1 LSDHTADRGIAE
13 SDGAGYRRHDGDRVD
28 GDGGSVGTADDDA
41 FAILLDDDLRQAA
54 TFNHFLDSVDFRWRK
69 GQSRLQFL
77 DCNVYCLESAEAETG
92 KIALQ
97 RVLIANR
104 GEIALRVIRA
114 CRKAGLETVAIHSE
128 ADINSPH
135 LWAADRSVC
144 IGPAPALQSYLN
156 GNAILH
162 VAKATGCDAIHPG
175 YGFLAEN
182 AAFAAGCEDNGITF
196 IGPTADSIRIMGDK
210 AEARR
215 TAMRLGVPVVP
226 GSADSFVEPGAAS
239 DAVQSIG
246 FPVLLK
252 ARSGGGGRGMRIV
265 EDANAFD
272 RLFQQ
277 ATAEAA
283 AAFGDGGVYLERYF
297 SRVRH
302 IEVQVLGD
310 GQGDAVH
317 LWERDCSTQ
326 RRHQKLVEEA
336 FSPALDAMS
345 REAICAAAVNLT
357 KGIDYRGAGTVEFLY
372 DSADGSF
379 YFIEMNTR
387 IQVEHPVTEM
397 LTGVDLVGEQL
408 RIADGQGL
416 AFDVPP
422 EASGHAIEFRI
433 NAEDPARGF
442 QPTPGRVEI
451 WRPPSGLGIRL
462 DSHVYPGYDVAS
474 FYDSLLGKLIV
485 HGTDRADALA
495 KARLALSRFRVEGV
509 ATTIPFHLS
518 LLDDPEFQAG
528 DIHTGWVEA
537 QGKDGSA

>member
-1 LSDHTADRGIAE
+1 M
-13 SDGAGYRRHDGDRVD
+13 
-28 GDGGSVGTADDDA
+28 
-41 FAILLDDDLRQAA
+41 
-54 TFNHFLDSVDFRWRK
+54 
-69 GQSRLQFL
+69 
-77 DCNVYCLESAEAETG
+77 
-92 KIALQ
+92 Q

-114 CRKAGLETVAIHSE
+114 CRKAGLETVAVHSE
-128 ADINSPH
+128 ADANSPH
-135 LWAADRSVC
+135 IWAADQSVC

-156 GNAILH
+156 SDVILH
-162 VAKATGCDAIHPG
+162 VAKATGSDAIHPG

-182 AAFAAGCEDNGITF
+182 AAFATGCEDNSITF
-196 IGPTADSIRIMGDK
+196 VGPAADSIQIMGDK

-215 TAMRLGVPVVP
+215 AAMRLGVPVVP
-226 GSADSFVEPGAAS
+226 GSEDSFTDAAAAAE
-239 DAVQSIG
+239 AVQGIG
-246 FPVLLK
+246 FPALLK
-252 ARSGGGGRGMRIV
+252 ARSGGGGRGMRVV
-265 EDANAFD
+265 EDAVSFE
-272 RLFQQ
+272 RMFQQ

-297 SRVRH
+297 LRVRH

-310 GQGDAVH
+310 GHGGAVH

-336 FSPALDAMS
+336 LSPALDTAT
-345 REAICAAAVNLT
+345 REAICTAAIDLT
-357 KGIDYRGAGTVEFLY
+357 KGIHYRGAGTVEFLY
-372 DSADGSF
+372 DPADKGF

-416 AFDVPP
+416 SFKTPP
-422 EASGHAIEFRI
+422 AISGHAIEFRI
-433 NAEDPARGF
+433 NAEDPSRKF
-442 QPTPGRVEI
+442 QPTPGRVSV
-451 WRPPSGLGIRL
+451 WRPPSGSGIRL

-485 HGTDRADALA
+485 RGGDRADALA
-495 KARLALSRFRVEGV
+495 KARLALSRFQVEGV
-509 ATTIPFHLS
+509 RTTIPFHLAM
-518 LLDDPEFQAG
+518 LDDPEFQAG

-537 QGKDGSA
+537 RSA

>member
-1 LSDHTADRGIAE
+1 
-13 SDGAGYRRHDGDRVD
+13 V
-28 GDGGSVGTADDDA
+28 GSNYWVV
-41 FAILLDDDLRQAA
+41 
-54 TFNHFLDSVDFRWRK
+54 S
-69 GQSRLQFL
+69 
-77 DCNVYCLESAEAETG
+77 VYCLETANTETG

-114 CRKAGLETVAIHSE
+114 CRKAGLETVAVHSE
-128 ADINSPH
+128 ADANSPH
-135 LWAADRSVC
+135 LWAADQSIC

-156 GNAILH
+156 GDAILH
-162 VAKATGCDAIHPG
+162 VAKATGSDAIHPG

-182 AAFAAGCEDNGITF
+182 AAFATGCEDNGITF
-196 IGPTADSIRIMGDK
+196 VGPAAASIRVMGDK

-215 TAMRLGVPVVP
+215 AAMRLGVPVVP
-226 GSADSFVEPGAAS
+226 GSADSFTDAEGAAE
-239 DAVQSIG
+239 AVPEIG

-252 ARSGGGGRGMRIV
+252 ARSGGGGRGMRVV
-265 EDANAFD
+265 EDAASFE
-272 RLFQQ
+272 RMFQQ

-310 GQGDAVH
+310 GKGGAVH

-336 FSPALDAMS
+336 LSPALDTAT
-345 REAICAAAVNLT
+345 REAICTAAVDLT

-372 DSADGSF
+372 DPVDRRF

-408 RIADGQGL
+408 SIADGQGL
-416 AFDVPP
+416 TFDMPP
-422 EASGHAIEFRI
+422 AASGHAIEFRI
-433 NAEDPARGF
+433 NAEDPALGF
-442 QPTPGRVEI
+442 QPNPGRITV
-451 WRPPSGLGIRL
+451 WRPPAGSGIRL
-462 DSHVYPGYDVAS
+462 DSHVYPDYDVAS

-485 HGTDRADALA
+485 LGSNRSDALA
-495 KARLALSRFRVEGV
+495 KARLALSRFQVEGV

-518 LLDDPEFQAG
+518 LLDDPDFQAG

-537 QGKDGSA
+537 RSA

>member
-1 LSDHTADRGIAE
+1 M
-13 SDGAGYRRHDGDRVD
+13 
-28 GDGGSVGTADDDA
+28 GSNSW
-41 FAILLDDDLRQAA
+41 AA
-54 TFNHFLDSVDFRWRK
+54 P
-69 GQSRLQFL
+69 
-77 DCNVYCLESAEAETG
+77 VYCPETSEAETG

-114 CRKAGLETVAIHSE
+114 CRTAGLETVAIHSE
-128 ADINSPH
+128 PDANSPH
-135 LWAADRSVC
+135 IWAADQAVC
-144 IGPAPALQSYLN
+144 IGPAPPLQSYLN
-156 GNAILH
+156 GDAILH

-182 AAFAAGCEDNGITF
+182 AAFAAGCEANGITF
-196 IGPTADSIRIMGDK
+196 IGPAADSIRTMGDK
-210 AEARR
+210 TEARR
-215 TAMRLGVPVVP
+215 AAMRLGVPVVP
-226 GSADSFVEPGAAS
+226 GSEDSFVEPAMAA
-239 DAVQSIG
+239 DAVRDIG

-252 ARSGGGGRGMRIV
+252 ARSGGGGRGMRVV
-265 EDANAFD
+265 EDAASFEGM
-272 RLFQQ
+272 FQQ

-283 AAFGDGGVYLERYF
+283 AAFGDGEVYLERFF

-310 GQGDAVH
+310 GQGNAVH

-336 FSPALDAMS
+336 LSPALDAAA
-345 REAICAAAVNLT
+345 REAICAAAIDLT

-372 DSADGSF
+372 DSAKKGF

-397 LTGVDLVGEQL
+397 LTGVDLVSEQL
-408 RIADGQGL
+408 RIAGGQGL
-416 AFDVPP
+416 AFDAPP
-422 EASGHAIEFRI
+422 AAKGHAIEFRI
-433 NAEDPARGF
+433 NAEDPANGF
-442 QPTPGRVEI
+442 SPCPGRI
-451 WRPPSGLGIRL
+451 TAWRPPTGAGIRL

-485 HGTDRADALA
+485 YGDDRADALS
-495 KARLALSRFRVEGV
+495 KARLALSRFQVAGV
-509 ATTIPFHLS
+509 ATTIPFHLA
-518 LLDDPEFQAG
+518 LLDDPDFQAG

-537 QGKDGSA
+537 RAA

>member
-1 LSDHTADRGIAE
+1 M
-13 SDGAGYRRHDGDRVD
+13 
-28 GDGGSVGTADDDA
+28 
-41 FAILLDDDLRQAA
+41 
-54 TFNHFLDSVDFRWRK
+54 
-69 GQSRLQFL
+69 
-77 DCNVYCLESAEAETG
+77 
-92 KIALQ
+92 Q

-114 CRKAGLETVAIHSE
+114 CRKAGLETVAVHSE
-128 ADINSPH
+128 PDANSPH
-135 LWAADRSVC
+135 LWAADQAVC
-144 IGPAPALQSYLN
+144 IGPAPALQSYLD
-156 GNAILH
+156 GNTILH

-182 AAFAAGCEDNGITF
+182 AAFATGCEANGITF
-196 IGPTADSIRIMGDK
+196 VGPAAQSIEIMGDK

-215 TAMRLGVPVVP
+215 AAMRLGVPVVP
-226 GSADSFVEPGAAS
+226 GSEDSFTDASAAAE
-239 DAVQSIG
+239 AVQAVG

-252 ARSGGGGRGMRIV
+252 ARSGGGGRGMRVV
-265 EDANAFD
+265 EDAAGFAGM
-272 RLFQQ
+272 FQQ

-310 GQGDAVH
+310 GCGNAVH

-336 FSPALDAMS
+336 LSPALDAAT
-345 REAICAAAVNLT
+345 REAICTAAVDLT

-372 DSADGSF
+372 DPADKGF

-397 LTGVDLVGEQL
+397 LTGIDLVGEQL
-408 RIADGQGL
+408 RIADGQEL
-416 AFDVPP
+416 AFETPP
-422 EASGHAIEFRI
+422 APSGHAIEFRI

-442 QPTPGRVEI
+442 APCPGRVTT
-451 WRPPSGLGIRL
+451 WRPPAGADIRL
-462 DSHVYPGYDVAS
+462 DSHVYPGYEVPS

-485 HGTDRADALA
+485 RGDDRADALA
-495 KARLALSRFRVEGV
+495 KARLALDRFQVDGV
-509 ATTIPFHLS
+509 ATTIPFHRA
-518 LLDDPEFQAG
+518 LLDDPEFLAG

-537 QGKDGSA
+537 RAA

>member
-1 LSDHTADRGIAE
+1 M
-13 SDGAGYRRHDGDRVD
+13 
-28 GDGGSVGTADDDA
+28 GSNCWDT
-41 FAILLDDDLRQAA
+41 
-54 TFNHFLDSVDFRWRK
+54 S
-69 GQSRLQFL
+69 
-77 DCNVYCLESAEAETG
+77 VYCLETADTETG

-114 CRKAGLETVAIHSE
+114 CRKAGLETVAVHSD
-128 ADINSPH
+128 ADANSTH
-135 LWAADRSVC
+135 LWAADQSVC
-144 IGPAPALQSYLN
+144 IGPAAPLQSYLN
-156 GNAILH
+156 GDAILH
-162 VAKATGCDAIHPG
+162 VARATGCDGIHPG

-182 AAFAAGCEDNGITF
+182 AAFATGCEDNGIIF
-196 IGPTADSIRIMGDK
+196 IGPAAASIRIMGDK

-215 TAMRLGVPVVP
+215 AAMRLGLPVVP
-226 GSADSFVEPGAAS
+226 GSEDSFTAAAAAA
-239 DAVQSIG
+239 DALQDIG

-252 ARSGGGGRGMRIV
+252 ARSGGGGRGMRVV
-265 EDANAFD
+265 ETADTFEG
-272 RLFQQ
+272 LFQQ

-302 IEVQVLGD
+302 VEVQVLGD
-310 GQGDAVH
+310 GQGRAVH
-317 LWERDCSTQ
+317 LWERDCSIQ

-336 FSPALDAMS
+336 LSPALDAPT
-345 REAICAAAVNLT
+345 REAICTAAVDLT

-372 DSADGSF
+372 DPADKSF
-379 YFIEMNTR
+379 FFIEMNTR

-416 AFDVPP
+416 TFEMPP
-422 EASGHAIEFRI
+422 AASGHAIEFRI

-442 QPTPGRVEI
+442 QPNPGRITE
-451 WRPPSGLGIRL
+451 WRPPAGAGIRL

-485 HGTDRADALA
+485 HGTDRADSLA
-495 KARLALSRFRVEGV
+495 KARLALSRFQVEGV
-509 ATTIPFHLS
+509 ATTIPFYLA
-518 LLDDPEFQAG
+518 LLDDPAFQAG

-537 QGKDGSA
+537 RSA

>member
-1 LSDHTADRGIAE
+1 MAIGS
-13 SDGAGYRRHDGDRVD
+13 AGGD
-28 GDGGSVGTADDDA
+28 ADDDPPITVRA
-41 FAILLDDDLRQAA
+41 PSCSMTTSVRRLPA
-54 TFNHFLDSVDFRWRK
+54 TSFSIFSISEKVSGKDGSNFEDAS
-69 GQSRLQFL
+69 
-77 DCNVYCLESAEAETG
+77 VYCLVTVDAETR
-92 KIALQ
+92 KNVLQ

-114 CRKAGLETVAIHSE
+114 CRQAGLQTVAVHSD
-128 ADINSPH
+128 ADANSPH
-135 LWAADRSVC
+135 LWAADQAVC
-144 IGPAPALQSYLN
+144 IGPAPPLQSYLN
-156 GNAILH
+156 AGAILH
-162 VAKATGCDAIHPG
+162 VAKATGCDGIHPG

-182 AAFAAGCEDNGITF
+182 AAFATGCEENGITF
-196 IGPTADSIRIMGDK
+196 IGPAAKSIEIMGDK

-215 TAMRLGVPVVP
+215 AAMRLGVPVVP
-226 GSADSFVEPGAAS
+226 GSADSFTDATEAA
-239 DAVQSIG
+239 DAVGDIG

-252 ARSGGGGRGMRIV
+252 ARSGGGGRGMRVV
-265 EDANAFD
+265 EEAGAFEGM
-272 RLFQQ
+272 FQQ

-297 SRVRH
+297 SKVRH

-310 GQGDAVH
+310 GKGGAVH

-336 FSPALDAMS
+336 FSPALDATT
-345 REAICAAAVNLT
+345 REAICAAAVDLT
-357 KGIDYRGAGTVEFLY
+357 KGVDYRGAGTVEFLY
-372 DSADGSF
+372 DPADKNF

-416 AFDVPP
+416 SFGTPP

-442 QPTPGRVEI
+442 QPTPGRIGV
-451 WRPPSGLGIRL
+451 WRPPSGTGLRL

-485 HGTDRADALA
+485 HGSDREDALA
-495 KARLALSRFRVEGV
+495 KARLALGRFKVEGV
-509 ATTIPFHLS
+509 ATTIPFHLA
-518 LLDDPEFQAG
+518 LLDDAEFQAG

-537 QGKDGSA
+537 RAL